1 MIRIGRG
8 CHALPKLN
16 TWNSIHLQ
24 PAGTHSGWHQR
35 VTLSLT
41 QSTAGRLSA
50 QTGSVKTQT
59 RTTKIWLLVRWHQNP
74 KQSNYLKRSVLT
86 AHWGLKTGLF
96 ILLYRGKK
104 LDCTLYC
111 IRIFPNRSPGDW
123 GEIFWATSMDSLCH
137 ELHTHAYINVQSLR
151 GSWVTL
157 YINLCAHIHMHAR
170 TYTKGMWGDDEAV
183 TGVPHLLS
191 CERVPELALG

>member
-96 ILLYRGKK
+96 ILLCRGKK
-104 LDCTLYC
+104 LDYTL
-111 IRIFPNRSPGDW
+111 
-123 GEIFWATSMDSLCH
+123 
-137 ELHTHAYINVQSLR
+137 
-151 GSWVTL
+151 L
-157 YINLCAHIHMHAR
+157 Y
-170 TYTKGMWGDDEAV
+170 
-183 TGVPHLLS
+183 PHLPQQKPWWLRWDLLS
-191 CERVPELALG
+191 YEHGQLVSWTTHSCIHKCAKP